1 MAANNFPSE
10 QTWIDIFTKT
20 HLADK
25 AKDNDESATQKI
37 ELPEGMQVHFLN
49 VGDADCSYIKCGD
62 TDILIDAA
70 DKEPKGFV
78 VDYLK
83 NAGVEKL
90 DLVVITHP
98 HRDHIGQITEVLEN
112 FRVDK
117 LIEPELPDDIVPTTV
132 TYEKMLKTIAERNID
147 AQFVTAGCNLSVGD
161 LNLEVV
167 GPISRDSNNLNNNSI
182 VLRLIYKDVK
192 WLFTGDAE
200 KEEESEIIKSGY
212 DIDADVLKVG
222 HHGSGTSS
230 TKKFLNK
237 VSPKYAVVSVSKQKN
252 ASRKS
257 SSLKRLKDFCGDD
270 VYITGNDGTIIASTD
285 GYDIKFEKAA

>member
-1 MAANNFPSE
+1 MMAANNFPSE

-20 HLADK
+20 HLAD
-25 AKDNDESATQKI
+25 KDNDESATQKI

-147 AQFVTAGCNLSVGD
+147 AQFVAAGCNLSVGD

-257 SSLKRLKDFCGDD
+257 SSLKRLKGFCGDD